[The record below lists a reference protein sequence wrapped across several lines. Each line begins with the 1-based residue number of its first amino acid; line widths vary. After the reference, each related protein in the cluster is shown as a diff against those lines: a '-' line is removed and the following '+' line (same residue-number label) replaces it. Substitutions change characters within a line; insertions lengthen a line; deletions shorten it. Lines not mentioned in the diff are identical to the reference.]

1 MNAPGPGRHALVTGG
16 AGFIG
21 SHLVETLLQL
31 GCRVRVLDDFS
42 TGRRANLPD
51 DPRLEIQEGSVA
63 DPDAVGRA
71 AAGASTIFHLAAIA
85 SVGRSIADPR
95 GTHRVNYGGTVAV
108 LEAARRWNVPRT
120 VIASSAAVYGDADA
134 PRRRETDETHP
145 LSPYAVDKLASEAIC
160 DFYRDRYSVRC
171 TALRFFNVFG
181 PRQDP
186 ASDYSG
192 VVSIFFDYAARNAAP
207 TIYGDGEQ
215 TRDFVH
221 VTDVAG
227 ALVAAASVLWVPAL
241 DAVNIGSGKAT
252 SIRELWREIA
262 TLTGAAATPK
272 HAAARSGDIR
282 RSCADISRAVDLLGW
297 RPRTDLATGL
307 AGMTAER
314 DGRRRT
320 ATAR

>member
-1 MNAPGPGRHALVTGG
+1 MNVPGPDRHALVTGG
-16 AGFIG
+16 GGFIG
-21 SHLVETLLQL
+21 SHLVETLLRL
-31 GCRVRVLDDFS
+31 DCRVRVLDDFS

-63 DPDAVGRA
+63 DLDAVGRA
-71 AAGASTIFHLAAIA
+71 AAGATMIFHLAAIA

-108 LEAARRWNVPRT
+108 LEAARRWKVPRT

-134 PRRRETDETHP
+134 ALRRETDETHP

-160 DFYRDRYSVRC
+160 DFYRDMHDIRC
-171 TALRFFNVFG
+171 AALRFFNVFG

-192 VVSIFFDYAARNAAP
+192 VVSIFLDHAARNAAP

-221 VTDVAG
+221 VTDVAD
-227 ALVAAASVLWVPAL
+227 ALVAAASVPWMPEFG
-241 DAVNIGSGKAT
+241 AVNIGSGKAT
-252 SIRELWREIA
+252 SIHGLWREIA

-272 HAAARSGDIR
+272 RASARSGDIR
-282 RSCADISRAVDLLGW
+282 RSRADISRAADLLGW
-297 RPRTDLATGL
+297 RPQVDLATGL
-307 AGMTAER
+307 ADMMEAH
-314 DGRRRT
+314 DGRRQT
-320 ATAR
+320 AAVR